1 MKHIRDVLAEL
12 CADRRFPSADNAPY
26 ARRCPVTAGRD
37 TAPSGVPARLH
48 RVGGEGIRLRCALWA
63 REMVFGALQ
72 GGFFCPAGRFFADR
86 IRPPFFVASVV
97 APPESLIDET
107 APQKTGGNLGH

>member
-12 CADRRFPSADNAPY
+12 CADRGFPSADNAPY

-37 TAPSGVPARLH
+37 TAPSGVPARLY
-48 RVGGEGIRLRCALWA
+48 RVGGEGIRLRCAHGVSGGVSA
-63 REMVFGALQ
+63 ALQ
-72 GGFFCPAGRFFADR
+72 GEFFRQAGRFFAVYFT
-86 IRPPFFVASVV
+86 PFFFAASVV

-107 APQKTGGNLGH
+107 APQKTGSHLGY